1 MGQKDITQK
10 TLESHNDVFADIING
25 IVFGGNDVVNG
36 EGKRKNLKA
45 RTKQG
50 QKPKLATKD

>member
-25 IVFGGNDVVNG
+25 IVFDGNDVVKEDELFDTTNMSSFRA
-36 EGKRKNLKA
+36 GKIRIIKS
-45 RTKQG
+45 
-50 QKPKLATKD
+50 